1 MPFKQL
7 LDELIDSVPGASGA
21 IIADWEGEAVDHVA
35 RMDDYELRVIG
46 AHKGIL
52 LGNLRKVM
60 KRLEEDQLQEV
71 VIATNNAQILILPVT
86 HDYFLVLVTHR
97 DAVVGR
103 ALYAARLCVEE
114 LKKEID

>member
-46 AHKGIL
+46 AHKGII
-52 LGNLRKVM
+52 LGNLRQVM
-60 KRLEEDQLQEV
+60 SRLQEDQLQEV
-71 VIATNNAQILILPVT
+71 VIATSNAQILILPVT
-86 HDYFLVLVTHR
+86 QDYFLLLITHR
-97 DAVVGR
+97 DAVLGR
-103 ALYAARLCVEE
+103 ALYASRLCVEE
-114 LKKEID
+114 LKKEIA